1 MGLVMK
7 NTPAHAG
14 DPGSISGLGR
24 SPGGGNGNP
33 LQYSCLENPMDR
45 VLVGYSPWGCKESDT
60 TKVTQHAHTQAH
72 TTPTTGYR
80 IVCEGWR
87 WGGGV
92 DRYLQFLEK
101 KVHCFHQSFTELH
114 DSKRETTLKIFPEFL
129 PRGLMDSTQLC
140 PLRYSSS
147 PVVIKRGIRDWK
159 RDRNISYLN
168 REGHLMIGTKCK
180 VVN

>member
-1 MGLVMK
+1 MQETQVPSLGWEDPLEEEMATHSSILAWRIPWTESWWATVHGVAKSQTQLKWLSTHTHKHTQPLQLGIGLCV
-7 NTPAHAG
+7 
-14 DPGSISGLGR
+14 R
-24 SPGGGNGNP
+24 VGGG
-33 LQYSCLENPMDR
+33 
-45 VLVGYSPWGCKESDT
+45 
-60 TKVTQHAHTQAH
+60 
-72 TTPTTGYR
+72 
-80 IVCEGWR
+80 
-87 WGGGV
+87 GGGV